1 MAKKFVYRLE
11 SLLNLKSFKVKEIE
25 EAIQKV
31 MYYRYQTED
40 EIKKNEEYLASLN
53 GQKNGSFKAIEIQA
67 LNFHKEC
74 VKEEIRELG
83 EQLQRILEIE
93 NILRLRLVDA
103 KKEEKVLQKLKE
115 KEYEMYKVAVN
126 KEETKILDEI
136 PLQKEIRN
144 KNEER
149 R

>member
-1 MAKKFVYRLE
+1 
-11 SLLNLKSFKVKEIE
+11 
-25 EAIQKV
+25 
-31 MYYRYQTED
+31 
-40 EIKKNEEYLASLN
+40 
-53 GQKNGSFKAIEIQA
+53 
-67 LNFHKEC
+67 
-74 VKEEIRELG
+74 
-83 EQLQRILEIE
+83 
-93 NILRLRLVDA
+93 VDA